1 MALLREVDPGEVG
14 RAERTK
20 PAERRPPKAVL
31 FDPGGRPENVPLEGI
46 MARLAAGGGF
56 FFADFHA
63 PDERELEL
71 LQREFH
77 FHPLAIE
84 DVRSRHQRPK
94 IDIYQDRYFL
104 VFYRVGASMEQDG
117 DWVLQEIDFFIGPN
131 FLIITHDS
139 EVRLC
144 DEVFDRFLRM
154 EGKKD
159 VSGLLYDMLD
169 TIVDEYFG
177 FLDDLGE
184 RSQAL
189 EEEIF
194 ERHATADVERL
205 LDLKHDLVRLRQV
218 VAPGRDAVNVL
229 LRRDPPIIDPTR
241 IPYFQDIYDHLIRVA
256 DSIDTYRELAT
267 GLLDALLSIQ
277 NNRLAEQNNRLSE
290 VVKKLTVISLIFL
303 PVTAVTGIFGMNFHW
318 FEPEPRNHLLLAT
331 SAILI
336 VGIPLLMLFLLRRKG
351 LR

>member
-14 RAERTK
+14 RADRVK
-20 PAERRPPKAVL
+20 PVDHRPPRAIL
-31 FDPGGRPENVPLEGI
+31 FDPAGRAETVSIEGI
-46 MARLAAGGGF
+46 TARLASGAGF
-56 FFADFHA
+56 FYADFHA
-63 PDERELEL
+63 PDERELEV

-84 DVRSRHQRPK
+84 DVRTRHQRPK
-94 IDIYQDRYFL
+94 IDIYGDRYFL
-104 VFYRVGASMEQDG
+104 VFYRLGAQGANG

-131 FLIITHDS
+131 FLIVTHDS
-139 EVRLC
+139 EVRIL
-144 DEVFDRFLRM
+144 DTVLDRFSRA

-169 TIVDEYFG
+169 TIVDEYFD

-184 RSQAL
+184 RSGEL
-189 EEEIF
+189 EEDIF
-194 ERHATADVERL
+194 EHYESTHVERL
-205 LDLKHDLVRLRQV
+205 LNLKQDLVRLRQV

-229 LRRDPPIIDPTR
+229 LRRDPPVIDPAR

-277 NNRLAEQNNRLSE
+277 NNRLAEQNNQLSE
-290 VVKKLTVISLIFL
+290 VVKKLTVISIIFL
-303 PVTAVTGIFGMNFHW
+303 PLNFVTGFWGMNFA
-318 FEPEPRNHLLLAT
+318 AT
-331 SAILI
+331 SDRSNTWFFSALLI
-336 VGIPLLMLFLLRRKG
+336 MVLIPFVVVLFLRRKG